1 MAYGMGKRES
11 VCKGVCAHPVCDAQF
26 LAQDENGIAWRKEN
40 NISYVASADELLQ
53 WFKEANPNTPHHTTI
68 WYQLEDKAELRV
80 EP

>member
-1 MAYGMGKRES
+1 MAK
-11 VCKGVCAHPVCDAQF
+11 
-26 LAQDENGIAWRKEN
+26 N
-40 NISYVASADELLQ
+40 NISYVVSADELLQ